1 MNDSLPFIFGKQLS
15 QQFYQ
20 EVVRPLLDIHFP
32 GLGHAAALIDSGSE
46 VLGFDDAMST
56 DHHWGPR
63 LLLFLDEADHTRHAQ
78 AIHDTLA
85 LQLPYEFKGYPTNFT
100 PPLAEEGVTQLLQPI
115 SEGPINHRVTV
126 HTLPGFIRAYLNFD
140 LSRPLELADWLT
152 FPEQKLR
159 TLTTGPVFYDALGLE
174 QVRGRFH
181 YYPHDI
187 WLYQLAS
194 AWTRISQEEHLMG
207 RAGLAGDELGSALI
221 GARLVRDIMRLWFL
235 MHRTYAPY
243 PKWFGTAFKQLPGAT
258 ELEPLLRQALHAE
271 TWPERENYLVPAY
284 ETLATRHNELA
295 LTEPVATN
303 VVPYFNRPFR
313 VITFNGVIGALE
325 GQIED
330 EAVKN
335 LLLRPRI
342 GSIDL
347 FSDSTD
353 ILSYEEWRLRLR
365 VLYEE

>member
-1 MNDSLPFIFGKQLS
+1 MSNAVPFLSGKQLS
-15 QQFYQ
+15 EQFYQ
-20 EVVRPLLDIHFP
+20 EVVRPLLDSYFP
-32 GLGHAAALIDSGSE
+32 GLRHAAALIDSGSE

-63 LLLFLDEADHTRHAQ
+63 LLLFLDEADHALYAQ

-85 LQLPYEFKGYPTNFT
+85 SQLPYEFKGYPTNFT
-100 PPLAEEGVTQLLQPI
+100 PPIVEEGITQLLQPI
-115 SEGPINHRVTV
+115 SEGPVNHRVTV
-126 HTLPGFIRAYLNFD
+126 HTIPGFVLAYLNFD
-140 LSRPLELADWLT
+140 LSRPLEPADWLT

-159 TLTTGPVFYDALGLE
+159 TLTTGPIFYDGIGLE

-181 YYPHDI
+181 YYPHDV
-187 WLYQLAS
+187 WLYQLTS

-207 RAGLAGDELGSALI
+207 RAGLAGDELGSAII
-221 GARLVRDIMRLWFL
+221 GARLVRDVMRLWFL
-235 MHRTYAPY
+235 MHQVYAPY
-243 PKWFGTAFKQLPGAT
+243 PKWFGTAFKQLPGAA
-258 ELEPLLRQALHAE
+258 ELEPVLRQALYAE
-271 TWPERENYLVPAY
+271 TWPEREHYLVQAY
-284 ETLATRHNELA
+284 EALAAQHNSLG
-295 LTEPVATN
+295 LTAPVVTEAT
-303 VVPYFNRPFR
+303 PYFNRPFR

-325 GQIED
+325 GQIRD
-330 EAVKN
+330 EAVKK

-353 ILSYEEWRLRLR
+353 MLSYEEWRLRLR